1 MIITRYTVIRA
12 LVAWLWV
19 VAIAS
24 GIGGGVGAY
33 YAADGIGGA
42 GQTLLSIVGAI
53 AAATPFLAIIA
64 FLNLAVEVAQG
75 VTWITAFLHDHDPG
89 ELDG

>member
-1 MIITRYTVIRA
+1 MVVTRYTVIRA
-12 LVAWLWV
+12 LVVWLWI
-19 VAIAS
+19 VAFAS
-24 GIGGGVGAY
+24 GIGGAVAAY

-42 GQTLLSIVGAI
+42 GQTLLAIVGAI

-64 FLNLAVEVAQG
+64 FLNLATEVAQG
-75 VTWITAFLHDHDPG
+75 VTWITAFLHDHDPE